1 MANFMPF
8 LSMGWFTSGCTTSVL
23 IQQGSWDVVIHR
35 QWQCIAPSSVVLSSL
50 QSRYQQA
57 QCLVRTVSW
66 TLCLS
71 TADRIKGKTP
81 STAYMRSPLYYD
93 LIAARGPTSSYDHI
107 GNWVFFSLCVYV
119 CVRCGKR
126 VHSTHACGGQMITLW
141 SWFSPSTFTCGLRV
155 ELSHHRSVSLIPQ
168 FSFST

>member
-8 LSMGWFTSGCTTSVL
+8 ISMGWFTSACTTSVL
-23 IQQGSWDVVIHR
+23 IQQGSWDLVIHR
-35 QWQCIAPSSVVLSSL
+35 QWECIAPSSVVLSSL

-57 QCLVRTVSW
+57 QCLGRTVPW

-107 GNWVFFSLCVYV
+107 GNWVFFFIVCMCECVWGVGKGYILHMLV
-119 CVRCGKR
+119 EVRWQLMELILSFNLYMR
-126 VHSTHACGGQMITLW
+126 SEVWTQ
-141 SWFSPSTFTCGLRV
+141 SPQIC
-155 ELSHHRSVSLIPQ
+155 LIDP
-168 FSFST
+168 TI